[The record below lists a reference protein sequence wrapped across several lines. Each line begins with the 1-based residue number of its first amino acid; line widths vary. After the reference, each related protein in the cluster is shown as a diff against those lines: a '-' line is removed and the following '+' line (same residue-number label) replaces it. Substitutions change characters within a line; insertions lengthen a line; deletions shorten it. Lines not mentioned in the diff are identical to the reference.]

1 MPLILICGQPCSGK
15 SSVAAQLEQ
24 LLQAKGLE
32 VVVVDE
38 ESLHLDRNEA
48 YRGADWSAWW
58 QKLLCTTG
66 TAGCCARERLIGEKN
81 MRVSANT
88 WMVWRV

>member
-24 LLQAKGLE
+24 VLQAKGLE
-32 VVVVDE
+32 VMVVDE

-48 YRGADWSAWW
+48 YRGADWMAWW
-58 QKLLCTTG
+58 QKHLCN
-66 TAGCCARERLIGEKN
+66 TAQLGAVHGGG
-81 MRVSANT
+81 
-88 WMVWRV
+88 